1 MARIMKQ
8 HNNYVE
14 AVQLWKT
21 ASSLNDFD
29 SMIELAKYYEHK
41 EKNIQEAIYYTNL
54 AASTVKLFD
63 ERFNIQSYQADLK
76 HRLDRLKRKL
86 EKL

>member
-1 MARIMKQ
+1 MKQ

-21 ASSLNDFD
+21 AVSLNDIE

-41 EKNIQEAIYYTNL
+41 EKAIPEAIHYTNL
-54 AASTVKLFD
+54 AVSTLNLFD
-63 ERFNIQSYQADLK
+63 QRFKIQSYQADLK
-76 HRLDRLKRKL
+76 HRLERLKRKL